1 MSEHPFDGLYT
12 AVEETQFAPGIVVG
26 EVLAQITFGAGGGN
40 PLDDFRT
47 LGIDELAHFG
57 DERGLAVCGE
67 QDWSNECHLMDLR
80 NGRRYR
86 RSLVC
91 HGLRFAAFGR
101 LPNVTALEGDLEAP
115 RTKRA
120 KA

>member
-1 MSEHPFDGLYT
+1 MSEHPFDGLYA

-67 QDWSNECHLMDLR
+67 QEWSNECHLIVSGTGGATQ
-80 NGRRYR
+80 GR
-86 RSLVC
+86 
-91 HGLRFAAFGR
+91 FG
-101 LPNVTALEGDLEAP
+101 ADGEI
-115 RTKRA
+115 RTPGQWFTKPLLYH
-120 KA
+120 